1 MRRRGTL
8 ISSPLEWR
16 TAAAPVGPPILPVL
30 AERGGTQLKTPRA
43 IALIDT
49 REQNPLDLSR
59 FEGWFAGIE
68 RKALKLGDYSID
80 GLEDV
85 CVVERKDLSD
95 LIHSCTTDR
104 QVFIDRLRQM
114 AQYPHRL
121 LLVTTTLS
129 QIKSPHPHAGVNPN
143 RITQSLVAILA
154 GLQVPFLCSENHEL
168 GEELVASFLYQVHLY
183 HWLETNHYG
192 RFLTDNDL

>member
-1 MRRRGTL
+1 MKRRRTL
-8 ISSPLEWR
+8 IASPLEWQMV
-16 TAAAPVGPPILPVL
+16 AAPVPAPIIPVL
-30 AERGGTQLKTPRA
+30 AERGGTQLKTPRPV
-43 IALIDT
+43 ALIDT

-68 RKALKLGDYSID
+68 KRALKLGDYSID

-104 QVFIDRLRQM
+104 LVFINRLRRM

-121 LLVTTTLS
+121 LLVTSTLS
-129 QIKSPHPHAGVNPN
+129 EIKSPHPYAGVNPN
-143 RITQSLVAILA
+143 GIMQSLIAMLA

>member
-1 MRRRGTL
+1 MRRRRTL
-8 ISSPLEWR
+8 ISSPLEWQ
-16 TAAAPVGPPILPVL
+16 TAAALVPPPILPVL

-68 RKALKLGDYSID
+68 RKALKLGDYSIE

-121 LLVTTTLS
+121 LVVTTTLS
-129 QIKSPHPHAGVNPN
+129 QIKSPHPYALVNPN
-143 RITQSLVAILA
+143 RITQSLIAILA